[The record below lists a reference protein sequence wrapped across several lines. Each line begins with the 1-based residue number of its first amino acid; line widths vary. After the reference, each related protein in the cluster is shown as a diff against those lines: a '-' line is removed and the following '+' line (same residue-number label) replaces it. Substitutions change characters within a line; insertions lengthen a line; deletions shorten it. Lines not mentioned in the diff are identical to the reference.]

1 MADRAFSD
9 LESLRAAL
17 DGIVRF
23 DGDGIEVIDEAAV
36 RDSLIDQ
43 LVWSAAFGG
52 EDVRDASRWL
62 IRVLA
67 PALGAYPAS
76 IHDLYMAAGREEYA
90 NVTTP
95 AINVRTLTY
104 DLARTILRAGHATAS
119 KQILFELA
127 RSETSYTDQRPGEY
141 ASSIL
146 AAAIKENWR
155 GPVFIQGDHYQANA
169 KKYAAGPDAE
179 IGAVADLAREAIAA
193 GYGNID
199 IDSSTLVDLSF
210 PTLKEQQKQNYVNTA
225 HLTKIIREAE
235 PEGMTISIGG
245 EIGEVGKA
253 NSTVED
259 LEAFMTGYLEELERL
274 ESESGH
280 KLTGISKI
288 SVQTGTSHGGI
299 VLPDGSIKEVSVDF
313 ETLGKLS
320 KEAKKKYGMGGAVQ
334 HGASTLPETAFSHFA
349 QADAVEVHLATAFQN
364 AILDHERFPQELTKE
379 IHSYLD
385 GHYADSRKPDQND
398 TQFYYTTRK
407 NALGAFKR
415 QMWMLPDEVKGEILN
430 DLQPRFEL
438 IFRELNVAGQGALV
452 DKYITR
458 VDVPVPAPERLLAAS
473 PKGA

>member
-1 MADRAFSD
+1 MADMAFSD

-36 RDSLIDQ
+36 RDTLIDR
-43 LVWSAAFGG
+43 LVWTSVFG
-52 EDVRDASRWL
+52 EDDVRDASRWL

-127 RSETSYTDQRPGEY
+127 RSETTYTDQQPGEY

-146 AAAIKENWR
+146 AAAIKENWQ

-169 KKYAAGPDAE
+169 KKYAAGSEAE
-179 IGAVADLAREAIAA
+179 IGAVAALAREAIAA

-225 HLTKIIREAE
+225 YLTKIIREAE
-235 PEGMTISIGG
+235 PEGLTISIGG

-253 NSTVED
+253 NSTAED

-274 ESESGH
+274 ENESGH

-313 ETLGKLS
+313 ETLGRLS
-320 KEAKKKYGMGGAVQ
+320 KEAKEKYGMGGAVQ

-349 QADAVEVHLATAFQN
+349 KADAVEVHLATAFQN

-379 IHSYLD
+379 IHGYLD
-385 GHYADSRKPDQND
+385 EHYADSRKADQND

-407 NALGAFKR
+407 NALGPFKR
-415 QMWMLPDEVKGEILN
+415 QMWMLPDDVKAGILN

-458 VDVPVPAPERLLAAS
+458 VDVSVPAPERLLAAS
-473 PKGA
+473 PKGD